1 MRMMRNERKNVLAA
15 LLLAA
20 TLLVLPA
27 SAQAKGWTEGL
38 HDTAP
43 GRHWVVRILNWLG
56 LHPQGIGSIWEASS
70 AHIDPDGQP

>member
-1 MRMMRNERKNVLAA
+1 MRMMRNERKNVLVA

-27 SAQAKGWTEGL
+27 PALAKRPGGGL
-38 HDTAP
+38 RDIGP
-43 GRHWVVRILNWLG
+43 GRTWVVRILNWLG